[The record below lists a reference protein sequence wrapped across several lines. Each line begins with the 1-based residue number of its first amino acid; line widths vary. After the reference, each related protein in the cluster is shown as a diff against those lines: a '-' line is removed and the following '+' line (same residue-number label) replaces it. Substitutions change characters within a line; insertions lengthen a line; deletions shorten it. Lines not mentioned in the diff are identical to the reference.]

1 MARWNITG
9 RLVDIFSRGGE
20 IALGLAKSYSWAAD
34 KIAKLYERR
43 FDPISEIESS
53 ILESFTDSMVN
64 SGYELMA
71 RGRGGEFDIGLIP
84 ENPYLFGDEPG
95 GRRFLYIGES
105 QFGPE
110 GQRIAARVYM
120 PDTATMDEIFA
131 AFEAE
136 AIRKAKS
143 GTDPFKLGGVLPQ
156 EEIITH
162 ILLTERRF

>member
-1 MARWNITG
+1 MAKWNITG

-20 IALGLAKSYSWAAD
+20 IALGLAKSYSWTAD

-43 FDPISEIESS
+43 FDPVTEFESS

-71 RGRGGEFDIGLIP
+71 RGRGGEFDIGIIP

-110 GQRIAARVYM
+110 GQRIASRVFM
-120 PDTATMDEIFA
+120 PDTASIEQIFA
-131 AFEAE
+131 KLEAE

-143 GTDPFKLGGVLPQ
+143 GTDPFRLGGVIPV
-156 EEIITH
+156 EELLTR
-162 ILLTERRF
+162 ILVTERRF